1 MDNLKQNK
9 SFLLGILINNIFIAL
24 ITILLVLFI
33 YWNIFKI
40 VFSIWIINIAVIFA
54 LIAIMIGI
62 YKLIMFIY
70 RLAKKKK
77 SVKGSKKLYLIIFCI
92 TLLISIITVCVDYN
106 IQNKKSKQALT
117 YIENYIVSNQLSSEQ
132 IDQQVDNYIITYKNS
147 KTIKNDLVNFVIQ
160 ETNLY
165 ENKQEM
171 NQDILKDKLN
181 PILLTLNFKFP
192 ENQGIKDAYNKLNN
206 MSIDDINGNND
217 AKKSN
222 SDNID
227 DADEDSKNTLED
239 NSQYNYSG
247 ININTIMPIII
258 ILSPIIILN
267 IVVANLIAKDCKK
280 RNMNS
285 INWWAVTFF
294 FGLFAIIL
302 YAIVRDPR
310 QDTLLK

>member
-9 SFLLGILINNIFIAL
+9 SFSLGILINCIFIAIITMLL
-24 ITILLVLFI
+24 ILFI
-33 YWNIFKI
+33 YGNIFEI
-40 VFSIWIINIAVIFA
+40 GDSIWTDDMAVILA
-54 LIAIMIGI
+54 LIAIIIGI

-92 TLLISIITVCVDYN
+92 TLLISIITVCADYN
-106 IQNKKSKQALT
+106 IQNKKSRQVLT
-117 YIENYIVSNQLSSEQ
+117 YIENYIVSNQSSSEQ
-132 IDQQVDNYIITYKNS
+132 IDQQIDKYIITYRNS
-147 KTIKNDLVNFVIQ
+147 KTIKTDLVNFITQ
-160 ETNLY
+160 EINLY
-165 ENKQEM
+165 TNNQEM

-192 ENQGIKDAYNKLNN
+192 ENQEIKDAYNKLNN

-222 SDNID
+222 TDNIND
-227 DADEDSKNTLED
+227 TNEDSENTLED
-239 NSQYNYSG
+239 SLQYNHSW

-258 ILSPIIILN
+258 VLIPIIIFN

-285 INWWAVTFF
+285 VNWWAATFF

-310 QDTLLK
+310 QDIL

>member
-9 SFLLGILINNIFIAL
+9 SFSLGILINYIFITV
-24 ITILLVLFI
+24 ITMLLVLFI
-33 YWNIFKI
+33 YGNIFEI
-40 VFSIWIINIAVIFA
+40 GDSIWTDDIAVILA
-54 LIAIMIGI
+54 LIAIIIGI

-92 TLLISIITVCVDYN
+92 TLLISNITVCVDYN

-117 YIENYIVSNQLSSEQ
+117 YIENYIVSNQSSSEQ
-132 IDQQVDNYIITYKNS
+132 IEQQVDKYIITYRNS
-147 KTIKNDLVNFVIQ
+147 KTIKTDLVNFIIQ

-181 PILLTLNFKFP
+181 STLMTLNIEFP

-217 AKKSN
+217 ARKSN

-227 DADEDSKNTLED
+227 DANEDSENTLED
-239 NSQYNYSG
+239 NSQYNHSW

-258 ILSPIIILN
+258 ILMPIIIFN

-285 INWWAVTFF
+285 VNWWAATFF

>member
-117 YIENYIVSNQLSSEQ
+117 YIENYIVSNQSSSEQ
-132 IDQQVDNYIITYKNS
+132 IEQQVDKYIITYRNS
-147 KTIKNDLVNFVIQ
+147 KTIKTDLVNFIIQ

-181 PILLTLNFKFP
+181 STLMTLNIEFP

-217 AKKSN
+217 ARKSN

-227 DADEDSKNTLED
+227 DANEDSENTLED
-239 NSQYNYSG
+239 NSQYNHSW

-258 ILSPIIILN
+258 ILMPIIIFN

-285 INWWAVTFF
+285 VNWWAATFF